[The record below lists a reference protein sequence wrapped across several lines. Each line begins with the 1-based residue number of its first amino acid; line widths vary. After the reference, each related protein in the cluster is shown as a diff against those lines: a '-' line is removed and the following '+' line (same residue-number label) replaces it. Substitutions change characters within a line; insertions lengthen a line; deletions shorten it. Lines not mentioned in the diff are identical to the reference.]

1 MYFFLL
7 RKNASR
13 EKIVRSYYI
22 LLLLGLLLYVTRRK
36 VTETAMNL
44 IYYPVARGQLYPT
57 LCMRTSWVYQMI
69 REPFFC
75 SSLLTFLLD
84 WNIFLNT
91 DETKTHQRNDFFPQ
105 VISLR
110 TVMTLVLN
118 AYLQMYQNL
127 RNWWTLRNRASFQI
141 VTCSNSWRLLLLKLN
156 DVPALLCS

>member
-1 MYFFLL
+1 MYFLL

-44 IYYPVARGQLYPT
+44 IYYPVARGQLDPT

-84 WNIFLNT
+84 WNIFLST

-110 TVMTLVLN
+110 TVITLVLN
-118 AYLQMYQNL
+118 AYSQMYQNL